1 MSGQVHNY
9 CPPIAWLDRHS
20 AEGGVSCE
28 EIKRREREEGRRLSR
43 TSYGMTLKD
52 AAAIIA
58 RWAKEDAE
66 KETARKA
73 KGTVN
78 VRAD

>member
-9 CPPIAWLDRHS
+9 CPPLDWLDRHS
-20 AEGGVSCE
+20 AEGGVSCA
-28 EIKRREREEGRRLSR
+28 EIKLREQEEGHRKSR
-43 TSYGMTLKD
+43 ANRCMPLED

-66 KETARKA
+66 KRI
-73 KGTVN
+73 
-78 VRAD
+78 RQ